1 MTTENNAQLVE
12 ELNDLVQI
20 QNDRIKGYENAIED
34 VQEKNTDLRMVF
46 QKMIDTSNA
55 HRMQL
60 STQISFLGG
69 EVVEGTT
76 MSGKI
81 YRAWMDVKL
90 AVAGPDRE
98 NVLETCKHGEEA
110 AQKAYDMALD
120 SDAAL
125 SASVRQML
133 MDQQQ
138 ELKSQQNEIIALEE
152 LADKMD

>member
-1 MTTENNAQLVE
+1 MITENNAQLVE

-20 QNDRIKGYENAIED
+20 QNDRIKGYQNAIED
-34 VQEKNTDLRMVF
+34 VQEKNTDLRLVF
-46 QKMIDTSNA
+46 QKMIETSET
-55 HRMQL
+55 HLMQL

-90 AVAGPDRE
+90 AVTGPDRE

-110 AQKAYDMALD
+110 AQKAYDMALA
-120 SDAAL
+120 SDAEL
-125 SASVRQML
+125 STTVRQML
-133 MDQQQ
+133 HVQQR
-138 ELKSQQNEIIALEE
+138 ELKSQQNEIIALEAI
-152 LADKMD
+152 ADKLD